1 MGTRLDRKGIREA
14 LGWGEELGLVLA
26 TDAPPEQVLSLLTE
40 AMARADDAVG
50 LPSADRDEVLNGP
63 VVPTPAGL
71 RFLVDP
77 FDETAWAWLDQLAQ
91 QLTRARIA
99 GTITAEISTPSPAWT
114 HHSSARRYDD
124 PAPLL
129 ALAYPKTALDAD
141 PAATEALQARIVD
154 HLLDWLPEGSFTR
167 VDADG
172 AGFVLPGRAPR
183 PALHRVRGADRMWLG
198 STVRDPWQ
206 RREASWSQ
214 HIGDRTVFVR
224 LHDPSLT
231 RVRQLEQL
239 TGLFTTWDP
248 EAAMYGFLAI
258 ARNAPVYGMK
268 ELVEIARPPARAKPK
283 QYYLCA
289 DNYDAIV
296 ADAHGIQLL
305 TDRHLA
311 RAHDVSQWEVTE
323 IAPNRYLVRARD
335 LEPWYAGD
343 TPEAVAQARADF
355 GSMILTPETV
365 PLYKSAT
372 GELLRELTIDP
383 TRDYPP
389 RA

>member
-206 RREASWSQ
+206 RREASWEQ
-214 HIGDRTVFVR
+214 LFGDRVVCAR
-224 LHDPSLT
+224 LYDLSLT
-231 RVRQLEQL
+231 RLQQIEQL
-239 TGLFTTWDP
+239 TGLLVAWGPDM
-248 EAAMYGFLAI
+248 AMYGFLTI
-258 ARNAPVYGMK
+258 RRGVPLNGMISLLQEARS
-268 ELVEIARPPARAKPK
+268 PAFVKPK

-311 RAHDVSQWEVTE
+311 RARDLSDWTITEVVPT
-323 IAPNRYLVRARD
+323 RYLVQAKN
-335 LEPWYAGD
+335 LEPWYATD
-343 TPEAVAQARADF
+343 TPDPELVAQARADF
-355 GSMILTPETV
+355 GDMILTPETV
-365 PLYKSAT
+365 PLHKSARW
-372 GELLRELTIDP
+372 GGPGHLHG
-383 TRDYPP
+383 
-389 RA
+389 